1 MIEKYSIA
9 ENKWQA
15 VNFKLYQ
22 GLEAGHI
29 CSLEANK
36 ILLIGGKVLGGEC
49 TYVHEI
55 DLLKQ
60 TIINKKYSPLTQS

>member
-9 ENKWQA
+9 EDRWS
-15 VNFKLYQ
+15 VVEFKLYQ

-29 CSLEANK
+29 CSLQANK

-55 DLLKQ
+55 DLHKQ
-60 TIINKKYSPLTQS
+60 TVINKK